1 MFVPKNSSRLRI
13 YKGGERTTTQHIDSH
28 VLSQE
33 LLDKSHLSNFISCS
47 FPVDQVDTFSLLN
60 TQWIKHICQTRVVG
74 VCVCLCVLLVDVYR
88 VYVRLFIYHQCVVY
102 SVCRTGQQTIVG
114 DLHADGMSFVIL
126 YYY

>member
-1 MFVPKNSSRLRI
+1 MCLFQKSSRLRI
-13 YKGGERTTTQHIDSH
+13 YKGGERTITQHIDSH

-74 VCVCLCVLLVDVYR
+74 VCVCLCVLLVSVCR
-88 VYVRLFIYHQCVVY
+88 ACVRLFIYHQCVVY
-102 SVCRTGQQTIVG
+102 SVCRTGQQAIVE
-114 DLHADGMSFVIL
+114 DQHADGMSLVI
-126 YYY
+126 

>member
-1 MFVPKNSSRLRI
+1 MCLFQKSSRLRI

-47 FPVDQVDTFSLLN
+47 LPVDQVDTFSLLN

-74 VCVCLCVLLVDVYR
+74 SRCLCPQELAQHLYKQGNIVFLVFR
-88 VYVRLFIYHQCVVY
+88 HHGSKTFGGCPKK
-102 SVCRTGQQTIVG
+102 
-114 DLHADGMSFVIL
+114 
-126 YYY
+126 